1 VRCLV
6 IGPIML
12 LFATI
17 ALAAG
22 SPLSWHITSRPGPVA
37 HPGHSDWMDHVDSR
51 SAFLFLPPETTLG
64 VLAAMPFE
72 NLFYIYP
79 GIPFV
84 IGISLTNMASA
95 ARTKAASIVTA
106 GKP

>member
-1 VRCLV
+1 
-6 IGPIML
+6 
-12 LFATI
+12 
-17 ALAAG
+17 
-22 SPLSWHITSRPGPVA
+22 
-37 HPGHSDWMDHVDSR
+37 
-51 SAFLFLPPETTLG
+51 LFLPPETTLG